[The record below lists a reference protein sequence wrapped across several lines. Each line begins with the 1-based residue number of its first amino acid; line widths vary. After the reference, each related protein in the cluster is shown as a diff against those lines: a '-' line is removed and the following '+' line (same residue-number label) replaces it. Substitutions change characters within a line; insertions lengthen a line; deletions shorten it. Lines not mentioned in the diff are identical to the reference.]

1 MLDIN
6 IAQTTVPT
14 PASSLLTSSAK
25 LIR

>member
-6 IAQTTVPT
+6 IAQTTVTT
-14 PASSLLTSSAK
+14 PASSLLTNSPK